1 MRSTIRR
8 AAVAVVGAA
17 LLALTACGQS
27 AAENPGQAQGGQT
40 GEPGT
45 LVFAAVP
52 SEESTSLQQS
62 YQSVIALLE
71 RETGA
76 TIKFQNATDY
86 AAVIEGMRAGQIDI
100 AMFGP
105 FSYVLAKNQDPGI
118 TPVAAVATTKGAEPG
133 YKSYGITAANS
144 PINDLAGY
152 AGHNVCFVDPN
163 STSGYLYPTAGLME
177 AGINT
182 ETGIKPIFAGGHDAS
197 ALAVAS
203 GQCDAGFASDTMV
216 DKKLIESGQLQPGQL
231 RTVWK
236 SETIAGSP
244 ITIASKITPELRQK
258 IADTFVHE
266 ANVDYL
272 AANGFCAST
281 ADCKVGEDKGW
292 GFVAVDDSFYDGV
305 RRVCDVTKAKS
316 CTSLG

>member
-8 AAVAVVGAA
+8 AAVAVLGAA

-27 AAENPGQAQGGQT
+27 AAENPGQAQGGQA
-40 GEPGT
+40 GQPST
-45 LVFAAVP
+45 LTFAAVP

-62 YQSVIALLE
+62 YQHVIALLE

-86 AAVIEGMRAGQIDI
+86 AAVIEGMRAGQIDF

-118 TPVAAVATTKGAEPG
+118 TPVGAVVATKGAEPG

-152 AGHNVCFVDPN
+152 AGRNVCFVDPN

-177 AGINT
+177 AGINP
-182 ETGIKPIFAGGHDAS
+182 ETGITPIFAGGHDAS

-203 GQCDAGFASDTMV
+203 GQCDAGFASDTV
-216 DKKLIESGQLQPGQL
+216 FDKMIESGQLQPGQL
-231 RTVWK
+231 RTVWQ

-244 ITIASKITPELRQK
+244 ITIASKISPELRQK
-258 IADTFVHE
+258 IADTFVQE

-272 AANGFCAST
+272 TANGFCASA
-281 ADCKVGEDKGW
+281 ADCKVGEDTGW
-292 GFVAVDDSFYDGV
+292 GYAPVDDSFYDGV
-305 RRVCDVTKAKS
+305 RHVCDVTKAES
-316 CTSLG
+316 CSSLG